1 MTLDRRTLNFTLLLS
16 ALGIGSAG
24 AQPAQT
30 VIWSGFPPGGLGD
43 QVTRPLL
50 DRQKGRW
57 PGTLLLD
64 SKPGAGERIAVDHV
78 KRAAPDGATRLQVP
92 SSPIRAGQAAPS
104 A

>member
-1 MTLDRRTLNFTLLLS
+1 MTLNRRALNFSLLLS
-16 ALGIGSAG
+16 AIGLGRAH

-30 VIWSGFPPGGLGD
+30 VVWSGFPPGGLGD

-57 PGTLLLD
+57 PGTLLLE
-64 SKPGAGERIAVDHV
+64 SKPGAGGRIAVDHV
-78 KRAAPDGATRLQVP
+78 KRAAPDGATLLQVP